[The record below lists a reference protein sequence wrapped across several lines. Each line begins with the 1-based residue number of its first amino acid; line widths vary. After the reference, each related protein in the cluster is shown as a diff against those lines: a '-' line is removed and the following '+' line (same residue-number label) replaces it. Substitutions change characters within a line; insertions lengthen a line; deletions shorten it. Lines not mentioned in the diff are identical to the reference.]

1 MPDFDSTQWVI
12 FIAGAFVTVVST
24 SMLILALYFKITSRD
39 DIDNT
44 GELSG
49 SELAV
54 SRRRRQNFR

>member
-54 SRRRRQNFR
+54 SRRRRQSFR